1 METKGL
7 YFESNQ
13 PIDVSA
19 SSYESQRIASSPQTC
34 LSYGLEHLDTPDC
47 QFRICSRHRV
57 ALGRLQW
64 LRTHNQFIALLQ
76 SDAII
81 RDQDIV
87 TYGHG
92 ETPDEAIR
100 NAIFHAKIDPCKKM
114 QKLAAELIKILL
126 TEPSTNS

>member
-7 YFESNQ
+7 YFESDQ

-19 SSYESQRIASSPQTC
+19 STYESQRIVSSSSPQTC
-34 LSYGLEHLDTPDC
+34 LSYWLEHLDTPDC
-47 QFRICSRHRV
+47 QFRICSRLRV

-64 LRTHNQFIALLQ
+64 LRAHNQFIALLQ

-81 RDQDIV
+81 RDQDVV

-100 NAIFHAKIDPCKKM
+100 NAI
-114 QKLAAELIKILL
+114 
-126 TEPSTNS
+126 STIS